1 MKNHK
6 INKYEKLEGIFE
18 FSCTVELRRPS
29 RPQQFIQQHRIKINQ
44 FLSLCYKTTRD
55 AIFAMNAN
63 LKEGNDKET
72 INLSLQSQTY
82 FERERE
88 RVFKIFLFKN
98 ILN

>member
-1 MKNHK
+1 
-6 INKYEKLEGIFE
+6 
-18 FSCTVELRRPS
+18 
-29 RPQQFIQQHRIKINQ
+29 
-44 FLSLCYKTTRD
+44 LSLCYKTTRD

-88 RVFKIFLFKN
+88 REREFLKYFYLKIY
-98 ILN
+98 